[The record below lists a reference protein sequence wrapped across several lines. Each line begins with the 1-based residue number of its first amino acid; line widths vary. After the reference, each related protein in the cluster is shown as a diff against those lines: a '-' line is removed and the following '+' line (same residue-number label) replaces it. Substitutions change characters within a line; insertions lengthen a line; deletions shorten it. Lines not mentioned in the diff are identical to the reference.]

1 MIVIDYFLGALCI
14 GISILFVLCGFAVL
28 YVMAVSICTL
38 AYNVGKKVENKINAR
53 FNEI

>member
-1 MIVIDYFLGALCI
+1 MIVIDCFLGALCI

-28 YVMAVSICTL
+28 YVMAVSIYTL
-38 AYNVGKKVENKINAR
+38 ADNVGKKVENKINAR